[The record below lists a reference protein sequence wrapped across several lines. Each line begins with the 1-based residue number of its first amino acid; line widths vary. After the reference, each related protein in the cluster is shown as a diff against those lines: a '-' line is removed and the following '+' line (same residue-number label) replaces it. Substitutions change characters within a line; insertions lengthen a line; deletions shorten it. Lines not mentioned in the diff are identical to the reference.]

1 MITVE
6 ESAKFKI
13 NDLIAEENNPDT
25 KLRLFIQGGGCAGFN
40 YGFAFDTEQNEDDF
54 EFFTGNAKLLV
65 DSMSMQY
72 LQGATVKYVENLM
85 GSQFTIENPN
95 AQTTCGCGSSFSV

>member
-40 YGFAFDTEQNEDDF
+40 YGFTFDTVQNEDDF
-54 EFFTGNAKLLV
+54 EFFTDRKSTRLN
-65 DSMSMQY
+65 
-72 LQGATVKYVENLM
+72 
-85 GSQFTIENPN
+85 
-95 AQTTCGCGSSFSV
+95 SSHT